1 MGYFKSKMNHME
13 NILTHYTT
21 LMHENG
27 FTHAYGE
34 NSTDLDQKIS
44 GLMQI
49 MQVWLCHRKWISQNG
64 KLMIVRK
71 INFTRQQLLNV
82 EVSKIDMKTNDAL
95 ITEDVI
101 VCDTCENEYVLK
113 HVRMTL
119 EEAQSLDVWSCG
131 VCLGTHVS
139 SSSSS
144 SSSSKKKTR
153 KKRTFVDSQQ
163 SSPPTIPNVYT
174 LRTFKGFDLQP
185 EALLKVVTEFGGIN
199 VVRTNRKWQGVRQ
212 SLNLP
217 YCTSASYTLNTIY
230 MKYFEE
236 SFPISQQQLIGSQQ
250 LIPPPI
256 PTSYTLRRY
265 KGYDLHPDVLL
276 EGVTEFGGV
285 DVVRAGRKWQDV
297 RRSLN
302 LPPCT
307 SAGYTLNTIYHQ
319 YFEEALPPTK
329 VRDTGRPFKK
339 KKSTQSTHVSSS
351 SSSSTSEK
359 DNNGIH

>member
-1 MGYFKSKMNHME
+1 
-13 NILTHYTT
+13 
-21 LMHENG
+21 
-27 FTHAYGE
+27 
-34 NSTDLDQKIS
+34 
-44 GLMQI
+44 
-49 MQVWLCHRKWISQNG
+49 
-64 KLMIVRK
+64 
-71 INFTRQQLLNV
+71 
-82 EVSKIDMKTNDAL
+82 
-95 ITEDVI
+95 
-101 VCDTCENEYVLK
+101 
-113 HVRMTL
+113 
-119 EEAQSLDVWSCG
+119 
-131 VCLGTHVS
+131 
-139 SSSSS
+139 
-144 SSSSKKKTR
+144 
-153 KKRTFVDSQQ
+153 
-163 SSPPTIPNVYT
+163 
-174 LRTFKGFDLQP
+174 
-185 EALLKVVTEFGGIN
+185 
-199 VVRTNRKWQGVRQ
+199 
-212 SLNLP
+212 
-217 YCTSASYTLNTIY
+217 

-359 DNNGIH
+359 DNNGSNNGRRKWNTKLNGNKSKNGENTGRWTSHEHSLFLEGLQNYGKDWKKVADLIPFRTLVQTRTHAQKYLLSSSTSSTSSASASASSKVDSSKVANILLGMMSQE

>member
-1 MGYFKSKMNHME
+1 MNHME

-49 MQVWLCHRKWISQNG
+49 MQVWLCHRKWISHNG
-64 KLMIVRK
+64 KLLIVRK

-82 EVSKIDMKTNDAL
+82 EVSKMKTNDAL

-113 HVRMTL
+113 HVGMTL

-144 SSSSKKKTR
+144 SSKKKTI

-163 SSPPTIPNVYT
+163 SSP
-174 LRTFKGFDLQP
+174 LRNK
-185 EALLKVVTEFGGIN
+185 
-199 VVRTNRKWQGVRQ
+199 
-212 SLNLP
+212 
-217 YCTSASYTLNTIY
+217 
-230 MKYFEE
+230 
-236 SFPISQQQLIGSQQ
+236 
-250 LIPPPI
+250 
-256 PTSYTLRRY
+256 
-265 KGYDLHPDVLL
+265 
-276 EGVTEFGGV
+276 
-285 DVVRAGRKWQDV
+285 
-297 RRSLN
+297 
-302 LPPCT
+302 
-307 SAGYTLNTIYHQ
+307 
-319 YFEEALPPTK
+319 
-329 VRDTGRPFKK
+329 
-339 KKSTQSTHVSSS
+339 
-351 SSSSTSEK
+351 
-359 DNNGIH
+359 